1 MDPIK
6 ARERLADTM
15 IDHIRTQ
22 GYFLVDVDPGLPQCL
37 VDLRW
42 AALVAGRHLGCDAEV
57 YVSEVG
63 KAVPAKVTALVA
75 PATWR
80 AVPFGFDTGVR
91 SIVED
96 LLHLRVGDRDVCLSA

>member
-1 MDPIK
+1 MDPIR
-6 ARERLADTM
+6 ARERLVDTM

-22 GYFLVDVDPGLPQCL
+22 GYFLVDLDPGSPQGL

-42 AALVAGRHLGCDAEV
+42 AALVAGRHLGCHAET
-57 YVSEVG
+57 YVSEIG
-63 KAVPAKVTALVA
+63 KAVPAKVTVLVA

-80 AVPFGFDTGVR
+80 ALPFGFDTGVR

-96 LLHLRVGDRDVCLSA
+96 LLHLTVADRDVCLSA